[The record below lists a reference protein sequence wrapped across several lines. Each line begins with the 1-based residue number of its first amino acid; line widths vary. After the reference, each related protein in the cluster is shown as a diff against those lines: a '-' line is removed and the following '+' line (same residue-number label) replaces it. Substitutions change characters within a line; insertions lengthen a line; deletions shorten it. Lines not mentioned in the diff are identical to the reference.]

1 MEIIN
6 NDGKI
11 EFFARGNVASLKNGK
26 IKTRWGLIPSKSVQK
41 YMKLYGEQWFD
52 EDFKREFL
60 SQIKGKEFPIRLH
73 FYFIRDSRRKF
84 DYINVA
90 QICQDLLVKA
100 HCLPDDNADYIIP
113 VFESYHV
120 DKHNAG
126 VKFFIE

>member
-1 MEIIN
+1 MTITK
-6 NDGKI
+6 DGNRSV
-11 EFFARGNVASLKNGK
+11 FFIDGNVASLKNGK

-41 YMKLYGEQWFD
+41 YMKLYGDQWFD
-52 EDFKREFL
+52 DDFKKEFL
-60 SQIKGKEFPIRLH
+60 SQIKDKEFPIRLH
-73 FYFIRDSRRKF
+73 FYFIRDSKRKF

-100 HCLPDDNADYIIP
+100 HCLPDDNADYVIP

-126 VKFFIE
+126 VKIWIE